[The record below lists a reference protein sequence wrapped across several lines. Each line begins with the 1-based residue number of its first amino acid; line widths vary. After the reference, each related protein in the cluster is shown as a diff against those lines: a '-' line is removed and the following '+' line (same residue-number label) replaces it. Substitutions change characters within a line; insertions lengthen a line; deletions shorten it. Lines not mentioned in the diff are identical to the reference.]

1 VSAIA
6 NTGGFAMGVYL
17 IFKII
22 IGPIVFGI
30 YVEDMK
36 GIFKEK
42 PKNLDQNMTLW
53 RRVDRELTV
62 PKMVK

>member
-1 VSAIA
+1 
-6 NTGGFAMGVYL
+6 MGVYL